1 MNDMRSARRVSIRDV
16 AEAAGVSITTVSH
29 VLNEKGRASEET
41 KKLVLEAVER
51 VGYRPDPAARS
62 LRTGDTG
69 VLGIVFRPSDAI
81 SGSMNGT
88 EFHIRVAGG
97 AATAAIS
104 HGYGLLH
111 MPSPL
116 ATARRAF
123 PIDGCIVVSP
133 TKQDPVLT
141 ELLKRKIPV
150 VTIDPEHGS
159 NRTSGLVARDDV
171 SGMRALLDHLES
183 TGARRLLFLS
193 GKDRNSWL
201 VESEEAFKAW
211 AQSHGIA
218 AVIEHVSETSGAEG
232 AREQAVAALRTKPRP
247 DAIVAATSRFAT
259 GIIDAARS
267 LGIAV
272 PSELR
277 VAALSDSELARGHET
292 PITALDLHGDRAG
305 RDGVE
310 VLIALLQG
318 KVPVEHAAV
327 IPSLRIRASTLRRDA
342 AG

>member
-116 ATARRAF
+116 TTARRTF

-141 ELLKRKIPV
+141 DLLRRKIPV
-150 VTIDPEHGS
+150 VTIDPEHDG
-159 NRTSGLVARDDV
+159 NRASWYVGRDDTSG
-171 SGMRALLDHLES
+171 MQALLDHLKS

-193 GKDRNSWL
+193 GKDRNNWL
-201 VESEEAFKAW
+201 LESEASFMAW
-211 AQSHGIA
+211 SLSNGIA
-218 AVIEHVSETSGAEG
+218 ATIEHVSETSGAEG
-232 AREQAVAALRTKPRP
+232 ARERAVAALQETQRP
-247 DAIVAATSRFAT
+247 DAIVAATSRFAI
-259 GIIDAARS
+259 GVVDAARS
-267 LGIAV
+267 LDIAI
-272 PSELR
+272 PSGLR
-277 VAALSDSELARGHET
+277 VAALSDSELARGHAT

-310 VLIALLQG
+310 LLIALLQG
-318 KVPVEHAAV
+318 KPVRHAPV
-327 IPSLRIRASTLRRDA
+327 TPSLRIRASTSRQDT